1 MQKKQY
7 NKLKL
12 FNISC
17 LLALGVLTPT
27 WACNASHVLGVGGAG
42 AVYTM
47 SANTM
52 EKGNFYI
59 GVNTERVSNKTLV
72 DKTIIDDMKSGT
84 IHIHSIDAI
93 SSNSLSASYGI
104 TDTLTLNMQLPY
116 TSRMNIRAGEEE
128 DGVYEVHAHGD
139 SKGLGDISAIL
150 QYKIYDEEEI
160 KIAFL
165 AGIKAPTGKTDVSDG
180 HEVLEAD
187 LQPGSGS
194 WDIFAGAALT
204 KDFENFSIHS
214 SVLYKYNNKGV
225 SDSRL
230 GNVFTYN
237 GAVSYKLIEDTHN
250 HVLRELDAE
259 EEFGYSVDVFVELN
273 GEKADKDHFSGVIAN
288 NTGHNVIFATAG
300 IQVSTEKGYSLFFT
314 GSTPIYQN
322 FKGVQND
329 ISYKSSVGIGK
340 SF

>member
-12 FNISC
+12 LNISC
-17 LLALGVLTPT
+17 LMALGTLTPT
-27 WACNASHVLGVGGAG
+27 WACNASHVLGAGGSG

-52 EKGNFYI
+52 QKGDFYL
-59 GVNTERVSNKTLV
+59 GVNAERVSNKTLD
-72 DKTIIDDMKSGT
+72 DKTITDAMKSGT
-84 IHIHSIDAI
+84 THIHSIDAI
-93 SSNSLSASYGI
+93 NSYSLSTSYGI

-116 TSRMNIRAGEEE
+116 TSRINIRAGEENS
-128 DGVYEVHAHGD
+128 GIYEVHPHGD
-139 SKGLGDISAIL
+139 SKGLGDVSAIL
-150 QYKIYDEEEI
+150 QYKAYDEEGV
-160 KIAFL
+160 KIALL
-165 AGIKAPTGKTDVSDG
+165 AGLKAPTGKTNVSDG

-225 SDSRL
+225 DDSRL
-230 GNVFTYN
+230 GDVFTYN
-237 GAVSYKLIEDTHN
+237 GALSYKLVEDRHH
-250 HVLRELDAE
+250 HVLRKLDAE
-259 EEFGYSVDVFVELN
+259 EEFEYSVNVFIELN
-273 GEKADKDHFSGVIAN
+273 GEKADRDYFSGVIAN
-288 NTGHNVIFATAG
+288 NTGHNVIFATTG
-300 IQVSTEKGYSLFFT
+300 IQVLTQKGYSLFFT
-314 GSTPIYQN
+314 VSTPVYQN
-322 FKGVQND
+322 FNGVQND
-329 ISYKSSVGIGK
+329 ISYKSSIGIGK